1 MACNCKNCK
10 DVTLFKGSDG
20 VGVQHIEFNGCPTA
34 CDGTFTIF
42 LTDGTTY
49 TSPDLTGSTGAN
61 GISFKYVLQTVYTD
75 PTDPPIT
82 ITYANLTSCGAV
94 PAPTCLGAG
103 TIANA
108 FLDYTIEVWAR
119 PTGVGPWR
127 KDRDALVNVDA
138 TTGDLAITPT
148 TSASTEDIRIVILG

>member
-49 TSPDLTGSTGAN
+49 TSPNLVGDR
-61 GISFKYVLQTVYTD
+61 FKYVAQFEGQEDATYTITRAELISCRLLPD
-75 PTDPPIT
+75 PSCVNASAPTDNFTDFNIQIWTIPNPAVPPATWTKLNDAT
-82 ITYANLTSCGAV
+82 IT
-94 PAPTCLGAG
+94 
-103 TIANA
+103 
-108 FLDYTIEVWAR
+108 
-119 PTGVGPWR
+119 
-127 KDRDALVNVDA
+127 VDA
-138 TTGDLAITPT
+138 ATGDISIVPGT
-148 TSASTEDIRIVILG
+148 TTDNVFIRVIILS

>member
-49 TSPDLTGSTGAN
+49 TSPNLVGDR
-61 GISFKYVLQTVYTD
+61 FKYVAEFEGQEDATYTITRAELISCGLLPD
-75 PTDPPIT
+75 PSCVNASAPTDNFTDFNIQVWLRRNPGPPASVWNKVNDKDA
-82 ITYANLTSCGAV
+82 TYT
-94 PAPTCLGAG
+94 
-103 TIANA
+103 
-108 FLDYTIEVWAR
+108 
-119 PTGVGPWR
+119 
-127 KDRDALVNVDA
+127 VDA
-138 TTGDLAITPT
+138 TTGDISIVPDVAS
-148 TSASTEDIRIVILG
+148 SANAFVRIIIMS